1 MFGIG
6 VFELLIILVIAGIPV
21 AALVAILVA
30 IVVAGKKNQRP

>member
-6 VFELLIILVIAGIPV
+6 LFEAIIVLAIAIVLPV
-21 AALVAILVA
+21 GLLVA